1 MDDLTENSFNRILKE
16 DWNELFKLIPEI
28 ENTNVFGEMIVGEK
42 TPEGESIF
50 PFMISSEIVSKFHDT
65 VYDKNIEIVFDWGD
79 WDEGRIILENEN
91 SDYSKLDLITLV
103 KLITTIIRNDRFST
117 GYLVDKFEDGTIL
130 KILYRLKDIISET
143 ENI

>member
-1 MDDLTENSFNRILKE
+1 MEERELTNENINRISKE
-16 DWNELFKLIPEI
+16 DWNELIKLIPEI
-28 ENTNVFGEMIVGEK
+28 ENTTVFGEVISSENSFTYV
-42 TPEGESIF
+42 S
-50 PFMISSEIVSKFHDT
+50 SSEIVNKFHDV
-65 VYDKNIEIVFDWGD
+65 VYHKNIEIVFDWGKWKYGID
-79 WDEGRIILENEN
+79 ILENEN

-117 GYLVDKFEDGTIL
+117 GYLVSKFEDGTIL